1 LNEVVNQDNPPT
13 KILGV
18 FAAIHTFNDHTE
30 EALGLNS
37 EAPLPLYVATA
48 PTVAEM
54 LTASLKILGRDPD
67 GFFITLEEEGTDNFG
82 NNNNALGTIEAMR
95 RADAAIGVAMDYV
108 NSQDSNTLVLT
119 AADSDA
125 GGMQVF
131 QFAPYTRPSGNFDR
145 NNPDLAES
153 QPEVPFINV
162 NPTTTNTTKVFLDG
176 ENGST
181 ASEERPW
188 ISFKAED
195 SIDGPM
201 GNFGIAWAGTPDFP
215 GSIVSK
221 AYGMNA
227 DLLPSTLDN
236 TFIYELMYKTLF
248 GENLSNRVEANSEND
263 TVVGGQGNDLIVP
276 ASLNAT
282 ESKLMAG
289 LLGDDIIYGTE
300 GDDILRGDQNS
311 RDAGVGQVGG
321 NDLIYGGAGNDR
333 LGGKSGN
340 DTLFGEIGNDRI
352 WGDDGD
358 DLLWGGLGNDTLTGD
373 NQSGGKGSDVFFL
386 SLDVGIDTIEDFQ
399 LGIDRI
405 GLVGGLNST
414 SLTFN
419 GNRLEFGNEV
429 LAILNG
435 IDTANLT
442 ASDFIAINL

>member
-1 LNEVVNQDNPPT
+1 
-13 KILGV
+13 
-18 FAAIHTFNDHTE
+18 
-30 EALGLNS
+30 
-37 EAPLPLYVATA
+37 
-48 PTVAEM
+48 
-54 LTASLKILGRDPD
+54 
-67 GFFITLEEEGTDNFG
+67 
-82 NNNNALGTIEAMR
+82 
-95 RADAAIGVAMDYV
+95 
-108 NSQDSNTLVLT
+108 
-119 AADSDA
+119 
-125 GGMQVF
+125 
-131 QFAPYTRPSGNFDR
+131 
-145 NNPDLAES
+145 
-153 QPEVPFINV
+153 
-162 NPTTTNTTKVFLDG
+162 
-176 ENGST
+176 
-181 ASEERPW
+181 
-188 ISFKAED
+188 
-195 SIDGPM
+195 
-201 GNFGIAWAGTPDFP
+201 
-215 GSIVSK
+215 
-221 AYGMNA
+221 
-227 DLLPSTLDN
+227 
-236 TFIYELMYKTLF
+236 
-248 GENLSNRVEANSEND
+248 
-263 TVVGGQGNDLIVP
+263 
-276 ASLNAT
+276 
-282 ESKLMAG
+282 MAG